1 MMKTYEISEISSIIG
16 VSERKIYR
24 YLSLFSADFSDYRK
38 RGEKNRILLA
48 AEGLELLKT
57 MVRMKTEKGLS
68 FSELKRAWENRENTS
83 KNEGS
88 PDYWETGENTSNLV
102 RMLLDEKRYFQK
114 KLDEKD
120 REMERMRIEASDQR
134 HRSDTIIMQL
144 TTQLKETRVL
154 LEDLRHQVQEEAVP
168 AYETVGAQ
176 AVQDDIMDVDAVG
189 EELVQD
195 VVMEVCDEPPAA
207 AEPARE
213 LFDAEEQGSA
223 PVMEAETPLIDP
235 EGQGVAAAAV
245 EEAKP
250 ATQGKTL
257 EKPPHPKHSWGVF
270 KRLWV
275 NMFQPELLRESQG

>member
-88 PDYWETGENTSNLV
+88 PDYRETGENTSNLV

>member
-88 PDYWETGENTSNLV
+88 PDYRETGENTSNLV

-250 ATQGKTL
+250 ATQ
-257 EKPPHPKHSWGVF
+257 EKRIEKQPNPKHSWGLF

-275 NMFQPELLRESQG
+275 NMFQPELLREA